1 MRILIVDDSALI
13 RNILKTVF
21 AEAEDIELAGEASNG
36 QQGYEMV
43 KELKPD
49 LVLMDINMPVMNG
62 LEATGK
68 IMSEFPV
75 PICIFSNEVDS
86 DLTVKALGK
95 GALDAVRKPD
105 IDKMNEPEF
114 LNLFLNK
121 LKGLSRAHLNRQRS
135 IAGSGRSDNTY
146 SAVVIGA
153 STGGPV
159 TLKELLGRIPSDF
172 PLGLALVQHIEDR
185 FDKSFASWLDSQ
197 TSLTVRLASGG
208 EKFIQGTVWV
218 APGNRHLIVKEGYL
232 ALEDSPKVVNQRP
245 AVDRLFITAG
255 EWFGKSLISVLLT
268 GMGTDGAD
276 GSVYIKGKGGHTI
289 VQDESTSTIF
299 GMPKAAIDRGGAVK
313 ILPLP
318 EISSYLVQLAGKK

>member
-21 AEAEDIELAGEASNG
+21 AETDDIELAGEASNG
-36 QQGYEMV
+36 LQGLDLV
-43 KELKPD
+43 KSLKPD

-62 LEATGK
+62 LEATGR
-68 IMSEFPV
+68 IMSECPV

-114 LNLFLNK
+114 LNMFLNK
-121 LKGLSRAHLNRQRS
+121 LKELSRAHITRQRDAAS
-135 IAGSGRSDNTY
+135 AGRAGSAY

-159 TLKELLGRIPSDF
+159 TLKELLGRIPSDY

-185 FDKSFASWLDSQ
+185 FDKSFAAWLDSQ
-197 TSLTVRLASGG
+197 TSLKVRLASGG
-208 EKFIQGTVWV
+208 EEFIPGTLWV
-218 APGNRHLIVKEGYL
+218 APGNSHLIVKEGRL
-232 ALEDSPKVVNQRP
+232 ALENSPKVVNQRP

-255 EWFGKSLISVLLT
+255 DWFGKSLISVLLT

-299 GMPKAAIDRGGAVK
+299 GMPKAAIERGGAVK